1 MGIFASSE
9 GRKIAGMPQLIPRR
23 IFGLQKLGRMAIELG
38 KTFGESGTA
47 RKRLGTVAPA
57 MGKMPPRTGKG
68 LPGLGMEAGKS
79 GDAAAALGK
88 LIQHLNLA
96 P

>member
-23 IFGLQKLGRMAIELG
+23 IFGLQKLG